1 MRATRA
7 SCTTLLLLSILRSN
21 RFVTRGIVHAPS
33 TSRGEPVEGKGEGM
47 DFAFARVGVHA
58 SWWWWPS
65 VKSKSTSSTLG
76 LRGGHC
82 VVIIAISY
90 YIWYTR
96 VLFAHNL
103 SFPAARHVFVCS
115 TLSSVVRRGINKLSL
130 SLSTRLSFFFKDT
143 DREKEREFLLLQ
155 PSTLTLFK
163 IEYRAC
169 FFLSFEYF

>member
-33 TSRGEPVEGKGEGM
+33 TSRGEPVEGEEEGM

-130 SLSTRLSFFFKDT
+130 STRLSFFLSKI
-143 DREKEREFLLLQ
+143 RLRERERKSSCCRNHRL
-155 PSTLTLFK
+155 
-163 IEYRAC
+163 
-169 FFLSFEYF
+169 

>member
-7 SCTTLLLLSILRSN
+7 SCTTPLLSILRSN

-33 TSRGEPVEGKGEGM
+33 TSRGEPVEGKGRGGM
-47 DFAFARVGVHA
+47 DFAFAHVGVHA

-130 SLSTRLSFFFKDT
+130 SLYSPFFFFSKI
-143 DREKEREFLLLQ
+143 RLRERERKSSCGCNHRL
-155 PSTLTLFK
+155 
-163 IEYRAC
+163 
-169 FFLSFEYF
+169 

>member
-7 SCTTLLLLSILRSN
+7 SCTTPLLSILRSN

-130 SLSTRLSFFFKDT
+130 SLYSPFFFFQRYD
-143 DREKEREFLLLQ
+143 
-155 PSTLTLFK
+155 
-163 IEYRAC
+163 
-169 FFLSFEYF
+169 

>member
-33 TSRGEPVEGKGEGM
+33 TSRGEPVEGKGRGGM
-47 DFAFARVGVHA
+47 DFAFAHVGVHA

-130 SLSTRLSFFFKDT
+130 SLYSPFFFFQRYD
-143 DREKEREFLLLQ
+143 
-155 PSTLTLFK
+155 
-163 IEYRAC
+163 
-169 FFLSFEYF
+169 

>member
-130 SLSTRLSFFFKDT
+130 SLYSPFFFFSKI
-143 DREKEREFLLLQ
+143 RLRERERKSSCGCNHRL
-155 PSTLTLFK
+155 
-163 IEYRAC
+163 
-169 FFLSFEYF
+169 

>member
-7 SCTTLLLLSILRSN
+7 SCTTPLLSILRSN

-130 SLSTRLSFFFKDT
+130 SLYSPFFFFSKI
-143 DREKEREFLLLQ
+143 RLRERERKSSCGCNHRL
-155 PSTLTLFK
+155 
-163 IEYRAC
+163 
-169 FFLSFEYF
+169 

>member
-130 SLSTRLSFFFKDT
+130 SLYSPFFFFQ
-143 DREKEREFLLLQ
+143 RYRSRERERVLVVATIDFNTVQ
-155 PSTLTLFK
+155 N
-163 IEYRAC
+163 
-169 FFLSFEYF
+169 

>member
-130 SLSTRLSFFFKDT
+130 SLSLLAFLFFSKIPIERKRESSCCCNHRL
-143 DREKEREFLLLQ
+143 
-155 PSTLTLFK
+155 
-163 IEYRAC
+163 
-169 FFLSFEYF
+169 